1 MVKVL
6 ADSWWAFVVRG
17 VVAIVFALIAFA
29 APFATISAM
38 VLWFGAYALVD
49 GVFSVTAAV
58 LNRRDDWVLLLL
70 QGLLGIIV
78 GYLTFRSPT
87 MTAIVLLFYIAA
99 WMLVMGATKIALAV
113 RLRKEIQGE
122 WFLALSGA
130 VSLLAAF
137 VLLWQ
142 PVVGALAMVTVIAA
156 YALVLGILLIVFG
169 VRMRRFRTLPADG

>member
-6 ADSWWAFVVRG
+6 ADSWWAFVLRG
-17 VVAIVFALIAFA
+17 IVAIAFALIAFA

-38 VLWFGAYALVD
+38 VLWFGAFALVD
-49 GVFSVTAAV
+49 GAFSVAAAV

-78 GYLTFRSPT
+78 GYLTFRSPE
-87 MTAIVLLFYIAA
+87 MTALVLLFYIAA
-99 WMLVMGATKIALAV
+99 WMLVTGATKIALAV

-122 WFLALSGA
+122 WLLALSGA
-130 VSLLAAF
+130 LSLLAAF

-142 PVVGALAMVTVIAA
+142 PVVGALAMITVIAA
-156 YALVLGILLIVFG
+156 YALLFGMVLIVFG
-169 VRMRRFRTLPADG
+169 VRIRKLRAA